1 MSLRIDGTFR
11 RGDLRLDLDLAIPAG
26 TTAIVG
32 ANGSGKTS
40 LLRLIAGLDALDTGR
55 MTIDGTLVDEP
66 ALGHFIP
73 PEHRPVSVAFQQ
85 ARLFPHMR
93 VLGNIAYPLR
103 RRRPERRPLGA
114 DDAGAIARR
123 YAERVGVDHLLT
135 LRPDQLSGGQAQRVS
150 LARALAAGSDTLLL
164 DEPLAAID
172 DDGRT
177 TIRRVL
183 HDLDAPRVVW
193 VTHDPTDTVGADRII
208 SISGPVVDQTE
219 GLHQTEGQ

>member
-11 RGDLRLDLDLAIPAG
+11 RGDLRLELDLAIPAG

-93 VLGNIAYPLR
+93 VLDNIAYPLR

-123 YAERVGVDHLLT
+123 YAERVGVELDDHLEVLAPT
-135 LRPDQLSGGQAQRVS
+135 AHDALDGLHARDSLDLREAGVERGLRGGE
-150 LARALAAGSDTLLL
+150 GLLVVFL
-164 DEPLAAID
+164 RPLAAPLAGD
-172 DDGRT
+172 VGERNVVGDGA
-177 TIRRVL
+177 
-183 HDLDAPRVVW
+183 HGESAW
-193 VTHDPTDTVGADRII
+193 
-208 SISGPVVDQTE
+208 DQ
-219 GLHQTEGQ
+219 